1 MQRIRSLGRARR
13 AILAAGVVWLACF
26 AALESRGE
34 TPPSVI
40 LISLDGMR
48 PADVTAPDLPAFAA
62 LLRRGAHASRMI
74 PVFPSNTFPNHVSLV
89 TGVAPDVHGI
99 VNNEFVDP
107 ERGAFD
113 KSNDPSWLL
122 AEPLWSIAAQH
133 GVASASYFWV
143 GSEGP
148 WHGRGPLH
156 WKPFDGDLG
165 EQEKVEQILA
175 WLGGPEPRPR
185 LITAW
190 FRGVDR
196 PSHVKGMGS
205 PAVRRL
211 LEKQDEAL
219 AKLVA
224 GLDARGAF
232 AHTTLLLVSD
242 HGMAPVKRHID
253 LRAALRAGRVKGEV
267 IGGGGMATLKLPDEP
282 GIIDRAVTI
291 AKGLGLD
298 AWPREETPLE
308 LRARHPR
315 FGEVVVVAPVGV
327 AIQIRSGP
335 LLRLRGSHGYWPQD
349 PSMGA
354 LFLAVGRGVPAGAD
368 LGELSTLDVAPT
380 VLRLLGLPASD
391 TMEGRAITRL
401 LPESKTAVPEP
412 PAEAR

>member
-13 AILAAGVVWLACF
+13 AILAAGIAWLACF
-26 AALESRGE
+26 AALASRAE
-34 TPPSVI
+34 PPPSVI

-48 PADVTAPDLPAFAA
+48 PADATAPDLPAFAA

-89 TGVAPDVHGI
+89 TGVSPDVHGI

-107 ERGAFD
+107 ERGLFD

-156 WKPFDGDLG
+156 WKPFDEKVS
-165 EQEKVEQILA
+165 EQKKVEQILA

-196 PSHVKGMGS
+196 PSHLKGMGT

-211 LEKQDEAL
+211 LEEQDEAL

-242 HGMAPVKRHID
+242 HGMAPVTRHID
-253 LRAALRAGRVKGEV
+253 LRSALRAGRMKAEV
-267 IGGGGMATLKLPDEP
+267 IGSGGMATLKVPDEP
-282 GIIDRAVTI
+282 GNIEKTVAI
-291 AKGLGLD
+291 AQSLGLD
-298 AWPREETPLE
+298 AWAREETPVE

-315 FGEVVVVAPVGV
+315 FGDVVVLAPVGV
-327 AIQIRSGP
+327 AIQIQSGAS
-335 LLRLRGSHGYWPQD
+335 LRLRGSHGYWPQD

-354 LFLAVGRGVPAGAD
+354 LFIAVGRGAPAGVD

-380 VLRLLGLPASD
+380 VLRLLGLPVPD
-391 TMEGRAITRL
+391 TMEGRAIARL
-401 LPESKTAVPEP
+401 VPESKAAASAP
-412 PAEAR
+412 PAEGH